1 MPKILVRVKG
11 MKTSMGTFSKAL
23 LPAFE
28 FPKISGALF
37 YVPCIPL

>member
-1 MPKILVRVKG
+1 MGIL
-11 MKTSMGTFSKAL
+11 SKVP